1 MSKVQVHLGNLQ
13 DMGKRFAD
21 AWRRAEAGELVAE
34 SHVTFLDL
42 AAMQSALSPRRLALL
57 RHVRQHGA
65 TSLRALAAALGRDY
79 KNVHGD
85 AAALEA
91 AGLLVRD
98 GRKLAA
104 PWDEVQAN
112 VMLT

>member
-1 MSKVQVHLGNLQ
+1 MSKVQVHVGSLQ
-13 DMGKRFAD
+13 DMGKRFTD
-21 AWRRAEAGELVAE
+21 AWHRAEAGELVAE
-34 SHVTFLDL
+34 THVTFLDFD
-42 AAMQSALSPRRLALL
+42 AMHSALSPRRLALL
-57 RHVRQHGA
+57 RHVRQQGA

-85 AAALEA
+85 AAALQA
-91 AGLLVRD
+91 VGLLVRD
-98 GRKLAA
+98 GRKLLV